1 MRKMKVSLKG
11 LTEKFKQEIMEDRVE
26 IEKIE
31 KRIEERYERKHN
43 SKHSV
48 LNKA

>member
-1 MRKMKVSLKG
+1 MRKMKASLKG

-31 KRIEERYERKHN
+31 KRIEERYERKNN